1 MKTLVASLV
10 LLASVSAGVASH
22 PAERATNLSTPRAS
36 VASPSVATSVGGA
49 RAAARA
55 APPGIAPSF
64 ITTGAAG
71 RATQSVPPV
80 VRPPVRAALETQ
92 REVDVLVLVASSPDD
107 VIAALPRE
115 SVRVTRVLPGLGAF
129 AARVTSA
136 GADALAQ
143 HPAVVGVQLDR
154 RLHPLTAESAV
165 VVHADVV
172 RDGFGVVGR
181 GVVVAALDTGVDA
194 THPDLQDG
202 GVVGQKCF
210 VLGGC
215 PPGNTDEGDLAPEGS
230 GHGTHVTGIIT
241 SDGRVAPKGLAPGAG
256 VVMVR
261 VFDDTSYGRESD
273 WAIAMDWVA
282 DHAGALGIRVL
293 NLSIGTDNRYPGTCE
308 ADWPVM
314 AAAALRVRDA
324 GVVLFAA
331 AGNENEVNALDAP
344 ACLPGVVAVGATYDA
359 PLGREPDTGTYTSG
373 CFDADAD
380 AGTVMCLSNTS
391 DELDLLAPGS
401 RIRSAAPGGG
411 VAEKRGT
418 SEAAPHAS
426 AAAALMLEVDP
437 ALTPDDIE
445 RILKETG
452 RPTVDPKAP
461 GRTTP
466 FLDVE
471 AAVESTRASF
481 CSRHADGT
489 ACVLAFATCD
499 GGACEGACR
508 SRACSGDAPR
518 VVPALH
524 AEWPGAPVGCSTVG
538 AGSVLALLAL
548 VRLLRRRR

>member
-1 MKTLVASLV
+1 
-10 LLASVSAGVASH
+10 
-22 PAERATNLSTPRAS
+22 
-36 VASPSVATSVGGA
+36 
-49 RAAARA
+49 
-55 APPGIAPSF
+55 
-64 ITTGAAG
+64 
-71 RATQSVPPV
+71 
-80 VRPPVRAALETQ
+80 
-92 REVDVLVLVASSPDD
+92 
-107 VIAALPRE
+107 
-115 SVRVTRVLPGLGAF
+115 
-129 AARVTSA
+129 
-136 GADALAQ
+136 
-143 HPAVVGVQLDR
+143 
-154 RLHPLTAESAV
+154 
-165 VVHADVV
+165 
-172 RDGFGVVGR
+172 
-181 GVVVAALDTGVDA
+181 
-194 THPDLQDG
+194 
-202 GVVGQKCF
+202 
-210 VLGGC
+210 
-215 PPGNTDEGDLAPEGS
+215 
-230 GHGTHVTGIIT
+230 
-241 SDGRVAPKGLAPGAG
+241 
-256 VVMVR
+256 VR

-282 DHAGALGIRVL
+282 DHAAALGIRVL
-293 NLSIGTDNRYPGTCE
+293 NLSIGTDNRYAGTCE

-331 AGNENEVNALDAP
+331 AGNENEANALDAP

-373 CFDADAD
+373 CFDADTD
-380 AGTVMCLSNTS
+380 AGTVLCLSNTS

-401 RIRSAAPGGG
+401 RIRNAAPGGG

-437 ALTPDDIE
+437 ALTPDDVE
-445 RILKETG
+445 RILKATG

-466 FLDVE
+466 LLDVR
-471 AAVESTRASF
+471 AAVEATRASF

-489 ACVLAFATCD
+489 ACVLAFAACD

-508 SRACSGDAPR
+508 SSACSGDAPR

-548 VRLLRRRR
+548 VRLLRRRH